1 MQVGLN
7 RPQWEVANKTS
18 LPDFDRLQGANSL
31 SLIKK
36 EVDFPESPFISS
48 QPLRYNVQ
56 LNRQLTA
63 LQRAEG
69 YLHTTE
75 RQVAQL
81 QRALQQE
88 RAETEIKPLALKTL
102 HWLQQ
107 RTAMSGNAVDR
118 QLNFVPEQRTEV
130 NFALHGAEQLLQPA
144 ESETLLFSLTGNGY
158 NVVAVNLPA
167 YASPAQ
173 NLLRLN
179 NGLGRL
185 GIHGRLD
192 PQGNAQFHV
201 DEKRWAEIEAH
212 LQVRGGG
219 DVLPRRASNR

>member
-88 RAETEIKPLALKTL
+88 RAETEIKPLALKNLTL
-102 HWLQQ
+102 
-107 RTAMSGNAVDR
+107 
-118 QLNFVPEQRTEV
+118 
-130 NFALHGAEQLLQPA
+130 
-144 ESETLLFSLTGNGY
+144 
-158 NVVAVNLPA
+158 VATT
-167 YASPAQ
+167 Y
-173 NLLRLN
+173 R
-179 NGLGRL
+179 
-185 GIHGRLD
+185 D
-192 PQGNAQFHV
+192 
-201 DEKRWAEIEAH
+201 
-212 LQVRGGG
+212 VR
-219 DVLPRRASNR
+219 

>member
-7 RPQWEVANKTS
+7 RQQWEVANKTS

-31 SLIKK
+31 SLIKRGR
-36 EVDFPESPFISS
+36 FPESPFISS

-88 RAETEIKPLALKTL
+88 RAETEIKPW
-102 HWLQQ
+102 H
-107 RTAMSGNAVDR
+107 
-118 QLNFVPEQRTEV
+118 
-130 NFALHGAEQLLQPA
+130 
-144 ESETLLFSLTGNGY
+144 
-158 NVVAVNLPA
+158 
-167 YASPAQ
+167 
-173 NLLRLN
+173 
-179 NGLGRL
+179 
-185 GIHGRLD
+185 
-192 PQGNAQFHV
+192 
-201 DEKRWAEIEAH
+201 
-212 LQVRGGG
+212 
-219 DVLPRRASNR
+219 